1 MTAASD
7 PSRRDSEQEETT
19 QRKLQELSFLREIAQ
34 LASSTRDWDE
44 MLRIVIDRT
53 TDAMRAEVSSLYLVE
68 RRDGLLR
75 LAASNGLNPRA
86 IGKATL
92 RIGEGITGWVANARV
107 PLTVRDVHA
116 EPRWKVVPSVD
127 VDRFTSML
135 SVPLV
140 IRDEVIGVM
149 NVQTV
154 ELREFERGEIDFLQT
169 IANQVA
175 GIIEKSRLQ
184 RDAERKLREV
194 SALFEVSNVLT
205 STLELDEVLGLV
217 VDRLVR
223 VYPGASGGILLRDE
237 SGEPVLRA
245 SSGTLPRSALAA
257 ARTAL
262 AETRPVVQPDRLAL
276 PLIAGDRLVGAVVL
290 HVPGQTEF
298 VETEVAFVGA
308 LANQAALAIDKASLY
323 ALERR
328 TSERLRE
335 LDRARSD
342 FVAVVTHDLRTPLS
356 VVRGY
361 LELFAE
367 QTRRSKN
374 GHHLPLA
381 EATAQVERLDQ
392 LVDRILA
399 SVKDDRPDINVRR
412 ARFDLRAGLVS
423 AIREMGPM
431 ARKHALRGPRAGAP
445 LWARGDKRR
454 TAEVVAGLVHNAT
467 KYAPAGTAISVS
479 MARATD
485 RAIVRVAD
493 EGPGVP
499 PEDRRRIFE
508 PFVRLGSDEISG
520 AGIGLFS
527 CRRVVEAQGG
537 SLWYEDRPTG
547 TRGSVFAFSL
557 PLARGEER

>member
-1 MTAASD
+1 MPHNSLMTAASD
-7 PSRRDSEQEETT
+7 TDT
-19 QRKLQELSFLREIAQ
+19 QRKLSELSFLREIAQ

-75 LAASNGLNPRA
+75 LVASNGLNPRA

-92 RIGEGITGWVANARV
+92 RLGEGITGWVANARV

-245 SSGTLPRSALAA
+245 RSGSLPRSALAA

-262 AETRPVVQPDRLAL
+262 AETRPVAAADSLAL
-276 PLIAGDRLVGAVVL
+276 PLIAGDRLVGAVAL

-298 VETEVAFVGA
+298 AETEVAFVGA

-361 LELFAE
+361 LDLFAE
-367 QTRRSKN
+367 QTRKNKN
-374 GHHLPLA
+374 GHGLPLA
-381 EATAQVERLDQ
+381 EATAQVERLDH

-423 AIREMGPM
+423 AVREMGPM
-431 ARKHALRGPRAGAP
+431 ARKHTLRGPRAGGP

-467 KYAPAGTAISVS
+467 KYAPAGTSITVSV
-479 MARATD
+479 AREKD

-493 EGPGVP
+493 QGPGVP

-527 CRRVVEAQGG
+527 CRRVAEAQGG
-537 SLWYEDRPTG
+537 ALWFEDPPGG
-547 TRGSVFAFSL
+547 TPGSVFAFSV
-557 PLARGEER
+557 PLARGDDR

>member
-7 PSRRDSEQEETT
+7 TDT
-19 QRKLQELSFLREIAQ
+19 QRKLTELSFLREIAQ

-53 TDAMRAEVSSLYLVE
+53 TVALRAEVASLYLIE
-68 RRDGLLR
+68 KREALLR
-75 LAASNGLNPRA
+75 LAATNGLDRRW

-92 RIGEGITGWVANARV
+92 RVGEGITGWVANARV
-107 PLTVRDVHA
+107 PLAVRDVRN
-116 EPRWKVVPSVD
+116 EPRFKWVRAVD
-127 VDRFTSML
+127 QERFTSML

-237 SGEPVLRA
+237 AGDAVLRA
-245 SSGTLPRSALAA
+245 SSGSLPRSALAA

-262 AETRPVVQPDRLAL
+262 AETRPVVHPDEVAL
-276 PLIAGDRLVGAVVL
+276 PLIAGDRLVGAVAL

-298 VETEVAFVGA
+298 AEAEVAFVGA

-328 TSERLRE
+328 TSESLRE

-367 QTRRSKN
+367 QTKKSKN

-381 EATAQVERLDQ
+381 EASAQVERLDK

-399 SVKDDRPDINVRR
+399 SVKDDRPEINVRR

-423 AIREMGPM
+423 AVREMGPM
-431 ARKHALRGPRAGAP
+431 ARKHSLRGPRAGAP

-467 KYAPAGTAISVS
+467 KYAPAATGIIVSV
-479 MARATD
+479 TKEKD
-485 RAIVRVAD
+485 RAIVRVVD

-499 PEDRRRIFE
+499 PEDRRRIFD

-527 CRRVVEAQGG
+527 CRRVAEAQGG
-537 SLWYEDRPTG
+537 SLWYEDRPNG
-547 TRGSVFAFSL
+547 ASGSVFAFSV
-557 PLARGEER
+557 PLARGEDR